1 LIPDCILGALF
12 DVSGFFEMYRGAGIK
27 KYAFER
33 IIVMLVKRWMSKQVI
48 TIDSN
53 DSMNDAMDL
62 LKKHDI
68 KMLPVMEKGKLVGIV
83 TDRDLKK
90 ASASEA
96 TSLDIHELL
105 YLISKIKI
113 KEIMTKNPIT
123 VPEDY
128 TIEETAE
135 VLLKHK
141 ISGVPVVDPY
151 GDIVGTITQNDL
163 FRIIISL
170 TGVERKGIQF
180 GLEVEDL
187 PGSIKEI
194 ADIIREYGGRMASIL
209 TSYDMAPEGF
219 RRMYI
224 RMYGIDRFKLNKLK
238 ESLREKATLLYM
250 VDRSDAKRETY

>member
-1 LIPDCILGALF
+1 MIPDCILGALF

>member
-1 LIPDCILGALF
+1 
-12 DVSGFFEMYRGAGIK
+12 
-27 KYAFER
+27 
-33 IIVMLVKRWMSKQVI
+33 
-48 TIDSN
+48 
-53 DSMNDAMDL
+53 
-62 LKKHDI
+62 
-68 KMLPVMEKGKLVGIV
+68 
-83 TDRDLKK
+83 
-90 ASASEA
+90 
-96 TSLDIHELL
+96 
-105 YLISKIKI
+105 
-113 KEIMTKNPIT
+113 MTKNPIT

-180 GLEVEDL
+180 GLEVEDR

-194 ADIIREYGGRMASIL
+194 ADMIRQYGGRMASIL

-224 RMYGIDRFKLNKLK
+224 RMYGIDRFKINKLK

-250 VDRSDAKRETY
+250 VDRSEAKRETY